1 VTGRT
6 ANGLT
11 RRLDETQVRCVV
23 CEETLHFLPD
33 SYPLAFHCENGH
45 FWTVQDLLDEF
56 MPLGKTPPP
65 SALEYW
71 QRVSR
76 QFHDLAARAHQGGHT
91 LVAAD
96 FQETAVRIDEW
107 ERALRRLLAA
117 GAPASTC
124 PEPKPGDAG
133 PVSA

>member
-1 VTGRT
+1 
-6 ANGLT
+6 LT
-11 RRLDETQVRCVV
+11 RRTEDTQVRCVV
-23 CEETLHFLPD
+23 CEGPLYFLPD
-33 SYPLAFHCENGH
+33 SYPLAFHCESGH

-71 QRVSR
+71 QRVAR
-76 QFHDLAARAHQGGHT
+76 QFHELAARALQGRHT

-96 FQETAVRIDEW
+96 FQETAVRIDGW

-117 GAPASTC
+117 GSPEPTSS
-124 PEPKPGDAG
+124 EPKPGDAG
-133 PVSA
+133 PSSA